1 MFSDD
6 IWNLVYVKK
15 SYNSSKSNRI
25 VEKSEIV
32 RLEKRNK
39 ELLSIMESKNILDKN
54 YQELKLSIENNLLR
68 KFWISFK
75 G

>member
-1 MFSDD
+1 MELSLCKEKLQF
-6 IWNLVYVKK
+6 
-15 SYNSSKSNRI
+15 SKSNRI

-32 RLEKRNK
+32 RLENRNK

-54 YQELKLSIENNLLR
+54 YQELKLSIENNLLN